1 MKKIVIQTNDPYGEN
16 GTEND
21 RKFVVFCTNL
31 FTFSFIAHV
40 LLMPVFSFFGNP
52 LILTLDLSAAALDL
66 FCLTLNRKRY
76 VRIASFLW
84 VLELSVLS
92 SSCVLVFGWQ
102 QGHYYYLFSLV
113 PIVFFARWPGAL
125 RIAVA
130 LFLFGDTLF
139 LYDYT
144 QTHSPVTPLIP
155 YMATSMYLINV
166 AINFIGLGYA
176 SYFYRAHSEQLE
188 RQLLRKANTDGL
200 TGIHNR
206 RSFECRAQ
214 VQLVQ
219 TDHQDECAL
228 IYFDL
233 DHFKRINDSYGHA
246 AGDRALKMVAEAC
259 RHVLRK
265 EDLFAR
271 IGGEEFAV
279 FLANTSRNEAISIAE
294 RLRKQIES
302 CCLTFQDGKRFFLS
316 ASIGLAAPQ
325 LNEKRLDLLMAN
337 SDLALYQAKR
347 DGRNRVVSFI

>member
-200 TGIHNR
+200 KGIHNR

-214 VQLVQ
+214 VQLEQ

-302 CCLTFQDGKRFFLS
+302 CCLTVSGWEAFLPKRKYWPCCPT
-316 ASIGLAAPQ
+316 I
-325 LNEKRLDLLMAN
+325 K
-337 SDLALYQAKR
+337 
-347 DGRNRVVSFI
+347 